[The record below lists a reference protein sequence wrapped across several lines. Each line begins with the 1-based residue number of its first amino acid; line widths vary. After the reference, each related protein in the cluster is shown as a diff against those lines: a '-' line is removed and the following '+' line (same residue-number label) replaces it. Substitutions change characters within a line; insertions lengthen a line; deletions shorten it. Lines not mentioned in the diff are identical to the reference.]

1 MSNRGI
7 ESTRFC
13 RKGCGAIGLLAGLL
27 LVGLPSALSAQV
39 ALPQLN
45 YRADFDF
52 FWTTIRDH
60 YAYFDRKQTDW
71 NLVRT
76 TYQPQA
82 DTIRSRRAFIRLL
95 EKALSELY
103 DNHASLSTNRLDSR
117 RLVPTGSD
125 IAAEW
130 AHGQAQVLDVRP
142 GYGAART
149 GVRPGMRV
157 MAINGLP
164 VAQAI
169 QPFLPRCLR
178 QADPAA
184 YTFALN
190 QALAGDHVT
199 PRQLTLTTAHGTLM
213 VRPDEHGSQLE
224 HSHSSTRL
232 TVARYGHIG
241 YLKINNSLGDDQ
253 LIAAFDSAL
262 NTLRDTQG
270 LVLDLR
276 ETPSGGNTSVARAIM
291 GRFITR
297 ERPYQKHELPAEE
310 RETGIRRSWL
320 ELVSPRLPTYSAPL
334 VVLAGRWTGSM
345 GEGLTVGFD
354 ALQRATVVGTPL
366 ARLAGAVNDY
376 TLPHSGIS
384 FNIPF
389 ERLYL
394 VNGQPREQYVPSKQ
408 LNLVQTLP
416 LGPST
421 DIGLNTS
428 LALLKSTTPTRKTSK
443 IHRL

>member
-1 MSNRGI
+1 ML
-7 ESTRFC
+7 
-13 RKGCGAIGLLAGLL
+13 AWLLTAGLP
-27 LVGLPSALSAQV
+27 GAPRAQA
-39 ALPQLN
+39 ALPKQDYL
-45 YRADFDF
+45 ADFDF
-52 FWTTIRDH
+52 FWTSVRDH

-76 TYQPQA
+76 TYRPQA
-82 DTIRSRRAFIRLL
+82 DTVRSRRAFVRLL
-95 EKALSELY
+95 ERALAELY
-103 DNHASLSTNRLDSR
+103 DNHASLGTNRPDSR
-117 RLVPTGSD
+117 RLVPSGSD
-125 IAAEW
+125 VAAEW
-130 AHGQAQVLDVRP
+130 VQGQARVLDVRR
-142 GYGAART
+142 GYGAARV
-149 GVRPGMRV
+149 GVRPGMRIT
-157 MAINGLP
+157 AINGLP

-178 QADPAA
+178 QADPNAR
-184 YTFALN
+184 TFALN

-199 PRQLTLTTAHGTLM
+199 PRRWTLTTAQGTM
-213 VRPDEHGSQLE
+213 TVFPDERGSQLE
-224 HSHSSTRL
+224 HSHYPSRL
-232 TVARYGHIG
+232 TVARYGRMG
-241 YLKINNSLGDDQ
+241 YLKINNSLGDER

-297 ERPYQKHELPAEE
+297 EQPYQKHELPGEE

-320 ELVSPRLPTYSAPL
+320 ELVSPRLPTYPAPL
-334 VVLAGRWTGSM
+334 VVLAGRWTSSM

-354 ALQRATVVGTPL
+354 ALRRATVVGTPL

-394 VNGQPREQYVPSKQ
+394 VNGQPREQYVPPTQ
-408 LNLVQTLP
+408 INPAATIP
-416 LGPST
+416 AGPST
-421 DIGLNTS
+421 DTGLNTG
-428 LALLKSTTPTRKTSK
+428 LALLKPTNQTRKTSK

>member
-1 MSNRGI
+1 MNANLIGN
-7 ESTRFC
+7 TRF
-13 RKGCGAIGLLAGLL
+13 RSHWHGAIGLLAWLLTAGLA
-27 LVGLPSALSAQV
+27 GTSQAQV
-39 ALPQLN
+39 ALPKQDYL
-45 YRADFDF
+45 ADFDF
-52 FWTTIRDH
+52 FWTTIHDH

-71 NLVRT
+71 DLVRT
-76 TYQPQA
+76 TYRPQA
-82 DTIRSRRAFIRLL
+82 DTIRSRRAFVRLL
-95 EKALSELY
+95 EQALAELY
-103 DNHASLSTNRLDSR
+103 DNHANLSTNRPDSR
-117 RLVPTGSD
+117 RLVPSGSD

-130 AHGQAQVLDVRP
+130 EQGHAQVLDVRQ
-142 GYGAART
+142 GYGAARV
-149 GVRPGMRV
+149 GVRPGMQIT
-157 MAINGLP
+157 AINGLP

-178 QADPAA
+178 QADPNAR
-184 YTFALN
+184 TFALN

-199 PRQLTLTTAHGTLM
+199 PRQWTLTSAQGTM
-213 VRPDEHGSQLE
+213 TVFPDERGSQVE
-224 HSHSSTRL
+224 HIHYTRRL
-232 TVARYGHIG
+232 TVTRYGRIG
-241 YLKINNSLGDDQ
+241 YLKINNSLGDDR
-253 LIAAFDSAL
+253 LIAVFDSAL

-276 ETPSGGNTSVARAIM
+276 ETPSGGNTSIARAIM

-297 ERPYQKHELPAEE
+297 EQPYQKHELPSEE
-310 RETGIRRSWL
+310 RETSIRRSWL

-354 ALQRATVVGTPL
+354 ALQRATIVGTPL

-384 FNIPF
+384 FTIPF

-394 VNGQPREQYVPSKQ
+394 VNGQPREQYVPPTQINPAGAIPAGMS
-408 LNLVQTLP
+408 
-416 LGPST
+416 S

-428 LALLKSTTPTRKTSK
+428 LALLKSTNQTRKASK
-443 IHRL
+443 IH